1 MESQP
6 KISFAIP
13 VYHVR
18 LADLRTCITSV
29 RNQSIIHD
37 IDYEILVVIDGKS
50 ENVETLQS
58 GVLDGDDIHVVV
70 QEHAGEAVARNR
82 AISEARGKYLIFVD
96 ADDYLEPMAAED
108 MLRAVTSHSQVVAVF
123 ANHSRVVGG
132 YAKGIDYYKK
142 IQTCTSESD
151 ILQHVLSVGTDQ
163 GTVWGKLFDVQYLVE
178 HKLVFKA
185 SLVNGVD
192 QEFMVRFALT
202 KPRVITIPSCVYAYR
217 YNADSVVRKY
227 NPEYLRIVDRTISE
241 IKRDLESADC
251 INGNIY
257 QLYICDRLLLCLMN
271 DTFNRSTNFG
281 ILEKRRRFNEII
293 SKKIYAKALHVANI
307 SGLDIS
313 RKIVLKLC
321 EYRCFFAVLMI
332 VSIRQLEQGVKQQ
345 SNKTLSKI
353 KNVKAVK

>member
-37 IDYEILVVIDGKS
+37 IDYEILVVIDGMS

-96 ADDYLEPMAAED
+96 ADDYLEPIAAED

-132 YAKGIDYYKK
+132 YAKAIDYYKK
-142 IQTCTSESD
+142 ILTCTSESD
-151 ILQHVLSVGTDQ
+151 ILRYVLSVGTDQ
-163 GTVWGKLFDVQYLVE
+163 GTVWGKLFDVPYLVE

-217 YNADSVVRKY
+217 YNTDSVVRKY
-227 NPEYLRIVDRTISE
+227 DPEYLRNVDKTINE
-241 IKRDLESADC
+241 IGEDLESVDSLD
-251 INGNIY
+251 GNIY

-271 DTFNRSTNFG
+271 DTFNRGGKFG
-281 ILEKRRRFNEII
+281 IIETRRKF
-293 SKKIYAKALHVANI
+293 KALVSKGIFANALREVEI
-307 SGLDIS
+307 SSLDLS
-313 RKIVLKLC
+313 RKIVLRLC
-321 EYRCFFAVLMI
+321 KHRCFFAVWLI
-332 VSIRQLEQGVKQQ
+332 VGIRQLEK
-345 SNKTLSKI
+345 
-353 KNVKAVK
+353 KACNI